1 MNDTLV
7 EPEAVKPA
15 ELAYVQP
22 AVTADTAL
30 FTVRGGELVALTVRR
45 EREPFA
51 GWWALPGDYIRA
63 EEMLDDCAARALAEQ
78 TGLDAIYLEQL
89 YTFASHY
96 PGRWGRVFNVAYFA
110 LVPFATVKPRAG
122 ANIAWQALGRLAR
135 LAFNHEEILA
145 AARRRLIAKAQYS
158 TVAFG
163 LLPETFTLAEVQAV
177 YEAIKGEALDKRNFR
192 RFILALDHL
201 EATGEKRQNGPHRP
215 AALYRLRESAGMEII
230 R

>member
-1 MNDTLV
+1 
-7 EPEAVKPA
+7 
-15 ELAYVQP
+15 
-22 AVTADTAL
+22 
-30 FTVRGGELVALTVRR
+30 VRASELVALTARR

-63 EEMLDDCAARALAEQ
+63 EETLDECAARALAEQ

-110 LVPFATVKPRAG
+110 LVPFAAVTPRAD
-122 ANIAWQALGRLAR
+122 ADIAWQALGRLPR
-135 LAFNHEEILA
+135 LAFNHEDILA
-145 AARRRLIAKAQYS
+145 SAQRRLAAKVEYS
-158 TVAFG
+158 TIALE
-163 LLPETFTLAEVQAV
+163 LLPETFTLAEVQTV
-177 YEAIKGEALDKRNFR
+177 YEAIKGERLDKRNFR
-192 RFILALDHL
+192 RSMLGLGHL
-201 EATGEKRQNGPHRP
+201 EATGAKRQNGPHRP

>member
-1 MNDTLV
+1 MAALSA
-7 EPEAVKPA
+7 EA
-15 ELAYVQP
+15 EYIQP

-30 FTVRGGELVALTVRR
+30 FSVRGGELVALTVRR
-45 EREPFA
+45 DREPFA

-63 EEMLDDCAARALAEQ
+63 EETLDDCAARTLAEQ

-110 LVPFATVKPRAG
+110 LVPFAAVKPRPDA
-122 ANIAWQALGRLAR
+122 ATAWQALGKLPR

-145 AARRRLIAKAQYS
+145 SARRRLAAKVEYS
-158 TVAFG
+158 TIALG

-177 YEAIKGEALDKRNFR
+177 YEAIKGERLDKRNFR
-192 RFILALDHL
+192 RFVLALGHL

-215 AALYRLRESAGMEII
+215 AMLYRLRKTARVEII

>member
-1 MNDTLV
+1 MV
-7 EPEAVKPA
+7 AVRTA
-15 ELAYVQP
+15 EYVQP

-30 FTVRGGELVALTVRR
+30 FSVRGHELVVLTVQR

-63 EEMLDDCAARALAEQ
+63 EETLDDCAVRALAEQ
-78 TGLDAIYLEQL
+78 TRVRDVYLEQL

-110 LVPFATVKPRAG
+110 LVPFASVTLPAETRV
-122 ANIAWQALGRLAR
+122 AWQALSRLPR

-145 AARRRLIAKAQYS
+145 AARQRLVAKASYS
-158 TVAFG
+158 TIAFQ
-163 LLPETFTLAEVQAV
+163 LLPPVFTLADVQSA

-192 RFILALDHL
+192 RFVLGLDVL
-201 EATGEKRQNGPHRP
+201 EATGEQRRQGAHRP
-215 AALYRLRESAGMEII
+215 AMLYRLRPDAESVEVI